1 MKISKKTALTL
12 TAIAKTGGQGGYA
25 QARNVIK
32 LKGITTAEREKLR
45 IPSYKY
51 ILP

>member
-12 TAIAKTGGQGGYA
+12 TAIVKTGGHVDCA

-32 LKGITTAEREKLR
+32 LKGVTMAEREKLR